1 MSRAGCHFQSRLWRS
16 FRDTPGLLPGA
27 PSALKIRARV
37 IFALPQAINYARLL
51 QIVGR
56 HLKFDA
62 ITGRKANES
71 LAHFSRYMCKHQ
83 MLIREFNA
91 EHCSGKYTDDFTF
104 GYDWGVGRH
113 GGVGFVRT

>member
-1 MSRAGCHFQSRLWRS
+1 MPPSLGHASI
-16 FRDTPGLLPGA
+16 A
-27 PSALKIRARV
+27 PQVATSKLILRIDGDAISTVRGYRG
-37 IFALPQAINYARLL
+37 IFALAQSINDARLL

-56 HLKFDA
+56 HLELDA

-71 LAHFSRYMCKHQ
+71 LAHFSGYMCKHQ